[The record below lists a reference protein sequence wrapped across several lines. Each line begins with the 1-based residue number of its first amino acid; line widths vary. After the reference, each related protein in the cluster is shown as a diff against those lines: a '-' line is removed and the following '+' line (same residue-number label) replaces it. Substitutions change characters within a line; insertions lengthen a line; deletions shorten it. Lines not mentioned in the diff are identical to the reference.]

1 MLLHSH
7 QLLQQ
12 ASAGCSAPRAR
23 IYEMAVLML
32 ALLDHFFSHQLYWLH
47 SIVPMVEIGK
57 ALQGSA
63 DCCSLLVR

>member
-1 MLLHSH
+1 
-7 QLLQQ
+7 
-12 ASAGCSAPRAR
+12 
-23 IYEMAVLML
+23 MAVLML